1 MNGKINRMMFRGDIL
16 RKTGINISDNI
27 IFGTE
32 RYIEYLARTGFDSI
46 FTCGNDEPFIS
57 FISRKCRQ
65 VNLCYETLH
74 APFDGIN
81 GLWYEDSANAVTDRL
96 KHSVELASEYGIG
109 IVIVHLSSK
118 ENCPPVTDAGLK
130 HFDSLVDFAR
140 KKNIIL
146 AVENQRKLGN
156 IATILELYPKGSGV
170 EFCWDVGHEKCF
182 AHGREYM
189 PLFGNRCI
197 TTHIHDNNMI
207 YNADEHLIPFD
218 GSIDFRR
225 TAELLNEYNYRGT
238 LMLELDLPNERNDK
252 YKDLSMEQ
260 FVQKAYASANR
271 LRIISEY

>member
-1 MNGKINRMMFRGDIL
+1 M
-16 RKTGINISDNI
+16 RKTGINISDDI

-32 RYIEYLARTGFDSI
+32 RYIEYVARTGFDSV

-57 FISRKCRQ
+57 FVKKKCEQ
-65 VNLCYETLH
+65 TGLTYETLH

-81 GLWYEDSANAVTDRL
+81 GLWLEDSAEAVTRRL
-96 KHSVELASEYGIG
+96 KTSVELAREYGIG

-130 HFDSLVDFAR
+130 YFDSLVDFAR
-140 KKNIIL
+140 SKGVTL

-156 IATILELYPKGSGV
+156 IATILEQYPKGSGV

-189 PLFGNRCI
+189 PFFGNRCI

-225 TAELLNEYNYRGT
+225 TAELLNEYDYRGT
-238 LMLELDLPNERNDK
+238 LMLELDLPCEGNDK
-252 YKDLSMEQ
+252 YKGLTMEQ
-260 FVQKAYASANR
+260 FVQKAYAAVNR